1 LSTEVFLAF
10 DFGEKYIGIAVGNT
24 LTQQARSLG
33 AIKSRNRNPDWDGIT
48 RLVNEWQPQTLVVGL
63 PLNMDD
69 SENLL
74 TKRANK
80 FGKQLQGRYNLAV
93 HMVDERLTTRQALAQ
108 HSESGS
114 SRSLAKQDLDGLSA
128 ALILQTFLN
137 DVRAPR

>member
-1 LSTEVFLAF
+1 MSTEVFLAF

-24 LTQQARSLG
+24 LTQQARPLG
-33 AIKSRNRNPDWDGIT
+33 AIKNRNRNSGWDDIT
-48 RLVNEWQPQTLVVGL
+48 RLVNEWQPQALVVGL

-108 HSESGS
+108 HSESGN
-114 SRSLAKQDLDGLSA
+114 SRTLAKQDLDGLSA

>member
-1 LSTEVFLAF
+1 MSTEVFLAF

-33 AIKSRNRNPDWDGIT
+33 AIKSRNQNPAWDGIT
-48 RLVNEWQPQTLVVGL
+48 RLVNEWQPQALVVGL

-108 HSESGS
+108 HSESGN
-114 SRSLAKQDLDGLSA
+114 SRTLAKQDLDGISA

>member
-1 LSTEVFLAF
+1 MSTEVFLAF

-33 AIKSRNRNPDWDGIT
+33 AIKSRNQNPAWDGIT
-48 RLVNEWQPQTLVVGL
+48 KLVKEWQPQALVVGL

-108 HSESGS
+108 HSESGNS
-114 SRSLAKQDLDGLSA
+114 KALAKQDLDGISA